1 MIESKSKSFV
11 WSVFRLTLDL
21 LKPLSIR
28 SAVILTFIASAFAD
42 SPSTIEKL
50 SSQGDFYKAMI
61 SFEQLSKRAR
71 TPKALIAAGKSAWAL
86 SLPKLAVD
94 RLEEALIVADREGY
108 QIPKEERARV
118 IFYRAIIEFQE
129 DNYKSAY
136 AYAGKSLELLDA
148 PTNLRGKVLL
158 LQGESLVRQ
167 GNCGPAEKILE
178 QSYIEIG
185 HSEKPN
191 AAIILAKCQIQ
202 LARYEAAENT
212 LASIP
217 ADNERASEGI
227 RMMAELFLEQKRDRE
242 AGEWLQKGR
251 ELFPEQFLD
260 SWVDYGLVRAAVDL
274 YDKELVSQRQKDA
287 IARHPAS
294 DYWVT
299 LLDAIAEGFFVRVK
313 E

>member
-1 MIESKSKSFV
+1 MIVPKTKSYV

-21 LKPLSIR
+21 LR
-28 SAVILTFIASAFAD
+28 TVQGRGVFVLTLTTSVLAD
-42 SPSTIEKL
+42 SPTTIEKL
-50 SSQGDFYKAMI
+50 SSQGEFYKAMV

-86 SLPKLAVD
+86 SLPKLAVE
-94 RLEEALIVADREGY
+94 RLEEALLVADREGY
-108 QIPKEERARV
+108 QIPNQERARV

-129 DNYKSAY
+129 DNFNSAY
-136 AYAGKSLELLDA
+136 AYSGRSLELLDA
-148 PTNLRGKVLL
+148 PSNLRGKVLL

-167 GNCGPAEKILE
+167 GQCGPAERILE

-185 HSEKPN
+185 NSEKPN
-191 AAIILAKCQIQ
+191 AAIVLAKCQIA
-202 LARYEAAENT
+202 LARYESAENT
-212 LASIP
+212 LISIP
-217 ADNERASEGI
+217 ADHERAGEGI
-227 RMMAELFLEQKRDRE
+227 RLMAELYLDQKRDRE
-242 AGEWLQKGR
+242 AGEWLLKGR

-274 YDKELVSQRQKDA
+274 FDKDLVAQRQKDA

-299 LLDAIAEGFFVRVK
+299 LLDAIAEGFFARGV

>member
-1 MIESKSKSFV
+1 MRIL
-11 WSVFRLTLDL
+11 LT
-21 LKPLSIR
+21 I
-28 SAVILTFIASAFAD
+28 IFINLAFAD

-50 SSQGDFYKAMI
+50 SSEGEFYKAMV

-86 SLPKLAVD
+86 SLPKLAVE

-108 QIPKEERARV
+108 KIPNEERARV

-129 DNYKSAY
+129 DNFKSSY
-136 AYAGKSLELLDA
+136 AYAGRSLELLDSA
-148 PTNLRGKVLL
+148 STLRGKVLL

-167 GNCGPAEKILE
+167 GQCGPAEKLLE

-185 HSEKPN
+185 NIEKPN
-191 AAIILAKCQIQ
+191 AALVLAKCQIE
-202 LARYEAAENT
+202 LARYESAENT

-217 ADNERASEGI
+217 ADHERAGEGI
-227 RMMAELFLEQKRDRE
+227 RLMAELFLDQKRDRE
-242 AGEWLQKGR
+242 AGEWLLKGR

-274 YDKELVSQRQKDA
+274 FDKELVSQRQKDA
-287 IARHPAS
+287 ISRHPAS

-299 LLDAIAEGFFVRVK
+299 LLDAIAEGFFARSV